1 MFAHKRAGTPDE
13 EQWHCAANLNEL
25 QKPGSLVWVAWGQAN
40 KGVKQH
46 REKRHVNRAAC
57 RSITIK
63 ILSEHEFDGPAGQHR
78 TVRL

>member
-1 MFAHKRAGTPDE
+1 MSVHKRAGTPDE

-25 QKPGSLVWVAWGQAN
+25 QKPGSLVLAAGGQAN

-46 REKRHVNRAAC
+46 REKRQVNRTTS

-63 ILSEHEFDGPAGQHR
+63 ILSEHKYDGP
-78 TVRL
+78 V